1 MMRILVLLAAVFLTV
16 GGLAAAQATSA
27 NPKVLMKTTKGDL
40 TIELFRDKAP
50 VTVENFLSYVRD
62 GFYDG
67 TIFHR
72 VIRGFMIQGGGHT
85 ADLAEKPAKAPIRN
99 EAANGLKNLR
109 GTISMARE
117 SLPNTATCQFFI
129 NHVDNPGLDHTA
141 NTPNGFGYCVFGKV
155 VGGMDVV
162 DAIAAVP
169 TGTRQG
175 FGDVPRETITIVSV
189 TVIQNP

>member
-1 MMRILVLLAAVFLTV
+1 MMRILVLLAAVSLTV

-50 VTVENFLSYVRD
+50 VTVDNFLSYVRD

-117 SLPNTATCQFFI
+117 SLPDTATCQFFI

-141 NTPNGFGYCVFGKV
+141 KTPNGFGYCVFGKV

-162 DAIAAVP
+162 DAIATVP

-175 FGDVPRETITIVSV
+175 FGDVPRETVTILSV
-189 TVIQNP
+189 TVIKNP